1 MAAVIH
7 NFVLE
12 QGTSLNK
19 KFRWKT
25 NDQSVDLTGFRAHS
39 QFRESLT
46 SNDVLIDLSTDNS
59 GIVINPID
67 GLVVL
72 VFKPEHTK
80 GALWKKAMYDLELIS
95 PDGLVTRLVQGQ
107 VQLSRE
113 VTRNDS

>member
-25 NDQSVDLTGFRAHS
+25 NDQSVDLTGFTARS
-39 QFRESLT
+39 QFREALT
-46 SNDVLIDLSTDNS
+46 SNNVLIDLSTENA
-59 GIVINPID
+59 GIVINPSD

-72 VFKPEHTK
+72 VFRPEHTR
-80 GALWKKAMYDLELIS
+80 GALWKKAVYDLELVS
-95 PDGLVTRLVQGQ
+95 PDGLVTRLVQGH

-113 VTRNDS
+113 VTRND